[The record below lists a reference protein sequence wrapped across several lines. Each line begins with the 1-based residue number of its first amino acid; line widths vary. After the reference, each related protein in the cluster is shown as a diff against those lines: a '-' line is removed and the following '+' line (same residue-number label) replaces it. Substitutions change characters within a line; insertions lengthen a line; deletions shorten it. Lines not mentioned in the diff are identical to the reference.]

1 MPDAEHPVVVVEDDA
16 SMRQAIERI
25 LGAAGFRVAAFA
37 SAEALLAEGPPAG
50 AGCLVLDVQLPGLS
64 GLALHQRLAA
74 AGAAPPAIFITAH
87 DAPAT
92 RAEVE
97 RADAVAYL
105 TKPFRGRSLV
115 DAVSRALEPDRDEE
129 RSEET

>member
-1 MPDAEHPVVVVEDDA
+1 MTHAERPVVLVEDDA
-16 SMRQAIERI
+16 SMRQAIARV
-25 LGAAGFRVAAFA
+25 LGAAGFRVTAYP

-64 GLALHQRLAA
+64 GLALHRRLAA

-92 RAEVE
+92 RAEVQH
-97 RADAVAYL
+97 AGAAAYL
-105 TKPFRGRSLV
+105 TKPFPGRSLV
-115 DAVSRALEPDRDEE
+115 DAVSRALEPRDEQ
-129 RSEET
+129 RSDET